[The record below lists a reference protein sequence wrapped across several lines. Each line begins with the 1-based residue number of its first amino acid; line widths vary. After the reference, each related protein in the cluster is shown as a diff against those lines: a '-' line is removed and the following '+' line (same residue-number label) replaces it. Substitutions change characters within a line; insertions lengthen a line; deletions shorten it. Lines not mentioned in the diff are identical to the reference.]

1 VASGAN
7 LPAAVGVPDSRRR
20 QGLAAPRLGGG
31 GEAHT
36 KSDPWCMEK
45 RLTEEGEV
53 SVAVT
58 LTSARRR
65 LLGDLDR
72 TRGKKGWEEV
82 LQD

>member
-1 VASGAN
+1 
-7 LPAAVGVPDSRRR
+7 
-20 QGLAAPRLGGG
+20 
-31 GEAHT
+31 
-36 KSDPWCMEK
+36 MEK
-45 RLTEEGEV
+45 WLTEEGEV